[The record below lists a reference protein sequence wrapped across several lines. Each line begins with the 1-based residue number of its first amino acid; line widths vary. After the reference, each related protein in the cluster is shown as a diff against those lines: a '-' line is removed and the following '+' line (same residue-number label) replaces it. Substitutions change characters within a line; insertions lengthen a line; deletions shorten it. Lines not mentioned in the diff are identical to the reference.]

1 MEQPP
6 LPHRFVAVRRPEPR
20 RPASRR
26 PTGGQAV
33 VQALVEVDVDTFF
46 LCSGGALIAP
56 LCEALAAHRSARVI
70 LLSQERAAVHAAE
83 GYAKATGRMAAV
95 LVSGA
100 PGVAAALPGLMSAQA
115 DSVPLLCLCG
125 QVASELI
132 GTDAFRECDA
142 LGITMP
148 VTKWGRRIAS
158 PHDAAGAVVR
168 AAWVARDGRCGPVL
182 LEMPIDVQHAGTVW
196 QRVGHAEPAR
206 RLRASPRIAPERRV
220 VHAAAQIQAACRPL
234 FYVGGGLARSGP
246 LAAAALAEL
255 VHASGIPCALTMTAL
270 GALPTG
276 DPHLLGWLGEG
287 GSPVANRA
295 LRHADLVVCVGA
307 RLDER
312 TWPRGGPLDPVLPPP
327 GGLIHIDIDP
337 VCINKVCPSAVPLVG
352 DCAEVLRGLRRH
364 LQPPLSGPQ
373 RPGDAAVAD
382 APVPRDLC
390 DWWSQI
396 AQWRMETDATAA
408 SGRLSLPA
416 EVLQALRGPLAAV
429 RAVVTADDGPSQ
441 AAGAQ
446 HLQHA
451 GVGRWL
457 VSGGVGMPGFALPA
471 AIGALVARPQP
482 AVVCLSD
489 ANALLPTLHELQSV
503 ADHGWPLKLV
513 VLPSP
518 AGDLR
523 RRAAACAASPAVML
537 QRPDI
542 AAVARAFGW
551 RIHRLTATAGL
562 EHAVHDCLACNE
574 PCLLQVEPS
583 LADTLRDRHPA
594 PAAAPA
600 PLSLVR
606 PR

>member
-6 LPHRFVAVRRPEPR
+6 LPPRFMALRRPEPR
-20 RPASRR
+20 RPANRR
-26 PTGGQAV
+26 HTGGQAV

-46 LCSGGALIAP
+46 LCSGGALIGP
-56 LCEALAAHRSARVI
+56 LCEALAAHRGARVVR
-70 LLSQERAAVHAAE
+70 LSQERAAVHAAE

-100 PGVAAALPGLMSAQA
+100 SGVAAALPGLMSARA

-158 PHDAAGAVVR
+158 PHDAAGAVAR
-168 AAWVARDGRCGPVL
+168 AAQVARDGRCGPVL

-196 QRVGHAEPAR
+196 RRVGHAEAGR
-206 RLRASPRIAPERRV
+206 RLPASPRFAPERRV

-246 LAAAALAEL
+246 LASAALAEL

-312 TWPRGGPLDPVLPPP
+312 TWPRGGGPLDPVLPPSC
-327 GGLIHIDIDP
+327 GLVHIDIDP
-337 VCINKVCPSAVPLVG
+337 ASINKVCPSAVPLVG
-352 DCAEVLRGLRRH
+352 DCAEVLHSLRRH
-364 LQPPLSGPQ
+364 LLPRLAGPQ
-373 RPGDAAVAD
+373 RAGEAAAAD
-382 APVPRDLC
+382 ATVPRDLC

-396 AQWRMETDATAA
+396 AQWRMEDDAAAA
-408 SGRLSLPA
+408 SDRLSLPA
-416 EVLQALRGPLAAV
+416 EVLLALRGPLAAV
-429 RAVVTADDGPSQ
+429 RAVVTADDGPPQ
-441 AAGAQ
+441 AAGAR

-451 GVGRWL
+451 AVGRWL

-513 VLPSP
+513 VFPSP
-518 AGDLR
+518 GVDLR
-523 RRAAACAASPAVML
+523 RGVAACAASPAVML

-551 RIHRLTATAGL
+551 RIHRLTSTAGL
-562 EHAVHDCLACNE
+562 ERAVHDCLACNE

-583 LADTLRDRHPA
+583 LADTLRDRHAA
-594 PAAAPA
+594 PAPA